1 MVKNRKNTLRKGLRL
16 RHTRRRKSVRRKRTV
31 RRKSVRR
38 KSVRRKSVRR
48 KRIQVGGGGP
58 NWNELKSSAESIL
71 TGQYSDAY
79 IVGSMAIAL
88 HEEANNPLPND
99 IDIVLPVNNGNLGQ
113 VPGIEGMTS
122 ENQTATSGATFHGNV
137 GTDYEGLSV
146 DVIQSA
152 GVLPTID
159 TFGDLRVLN
168 VASLKSR
175 YQEILT
181 AWESNATDKKIAK
194 QKLVR
199 LNALPNGTQDREQ
212 EPSDEEQPSDKEHS
226 DDNQSVRTK
235 LF

>member
-1 MVKNRKNTLRKGLRL
+1 MVKKRKSTLRKGLRL
-16 RHTRRRKSVRRKRTV
+16 RHTRRRKSVRRKSVRRKSVRRKRTV

-38 KSVRRKSVRR
+38 KRKQ
-48 KRIQVGGGGP
+48 IGGGTEETYEG
-58 NWNELKSSAESIL
+58 LKSLAVKIL
-71 TGQYSDAY
+71 TGSYEEGY

-99 IDIVLPVNNGNLGQ
+99 IDIVIPVNGNLGQ

-122 ENQTATSGATFHGNV
+122 KNQTATSGATFRGNV

-146 DVIQSA
+146 DVIQST
-152 GVLPTID
+152 GELPKID
-159 TFGDLRVLN
+159 TIGDLKVLN